1 MWALILHG
9 GAKEIDAADLE
20 ATRAGCLRA
29 LDIGRQILSE
39 GGSALDAVEA
49 VVRDLEDNPTFNAG
63 TGSVLNAEGE
73 VEMCSAIMEGTEWNA
88 GGVAII
94 RGVTHPI
101 SVARALL
108 FEQSILLAGEGARTF
123 AADNGCELCDPAS
136 LIVPRSGSRSG
147 GGHDTVGCVAR
158 DAAGRMAVGTST
170 GGREGC
176 PAGRVGDA
184 PLPGCGYYVD
194 DKVGGVALSGDGEQI
209 ARMMV
214 AARVMHLMD
223 SGSPDGALHAA
234 LQQVAAIG
242 GEAGG
247 IVLTVD
253 GVFAWQHNST
263 DFAVAYQSSSME
275 GPAVHTN
282 KNEARE

>member
-9 GAKEIDAADLE
+9 GAKAIDAAEVE
-20 ATRAGCLRA
+20 ASRAGCLRA
-29 LDIGRQILSE
+29 LDIGRHILSD
-39 GGSALDAVEA
+39 GGSAIDAVEA
-49 VVRDLEDNPTFNAG
+49 VVRALEDNPTFNAG

-73 VEMCSAIMEGTEWNA
+73 VEMCSAIMEGSDFNA

-108 FEQSILLAGEGARTF
+108 FEKPILLAGEGARKF

-136 LIVPRSGSRSG
+136 LLVRHHETSGV
-147 GGHDTVGCVAR
+147 GHDTVGCVAR
-158 DAAGRMAVGTST
+158 DEAGRMAVGTST
-170 GGREGC
+170 GGLEGC
-176 PAGRVGDA
+176 APGRVGDA

-209 ARMMV
+209 ARKML
-214 AARVMHLMD
+214 AARVMHMMD
-223 SGSPDGALHAA
+223 SGSPDDALHAA
-234 LQQVAAIG
+234 LQQVAALD
-242 GEAGG
+242 GEAGI
-247 IVLTVD
+247 IVLTAD
-253 GVFAWQHNST
+253 GVFAWQHNSA
-263 DFAVAYQSSSME
+263 DFAVAYQSSRME

-282 KNEARE
+282 KHGGA